1 MEEIKK
7 LQENREN
14 QIILET
20 KNLLID
26 TLKEE
31 DIEEA
36 VECVST
42 SFAERE
48 LMSIVLGISKKEWD
62 PLTIQIV
69 ELGVKCGLSV
79 VAREKQTNKF
89 VGCFISQDA
98 VDDSKIDFSK
108 LCSKWEPVWEIIHD
122 LYKKTKLSEKKE
134 ENLHLWT
141 IAINEEFRGRRA
153 ARPISY
159 ANMMLGAQNGFKNVF
174 AEATGIESQKVFRKL
189 GFEEKSHIN
198 YSNYKYKGKYP
209 YKSMSGGIT
218 LCMKSLKNF
227 LKESNPKKHYSLIN

>member
-89 VGCFISQDA
+89 VGCFLSQD
-98 VDDSKIDFSK
+98 VFDDSKIEFSK
-108 LCSKWEPVWEIIHD
+108 LCSKWEPLWAILDEFNKHKENI
-122 LYKKTKLSEKKE
+122 KKGEY
-134 ENLHLWT
+134 LHLWT
-141 IAINEEFRGRRA
+141 ISVNEEFKGKKFA
-153 ARPISY
+153 NSISY
-159 ANMMLGAQNGFKNVF
+159 ANLILGAQNKFKYGIS
-174 AEATGIESQKVFRKL
+174 EATAPGSQAAFRKL
-189 GFEEKSHIN
+189 GFEEKDYIK
-198 YSNYKYKGKYP
+198 YSSYKYKEKYP
-209 YKSMSGGIT
+209 FEFLEGGVSFV
-218 LCMKSLKNF
+218 MKPLQNI
-227 LKESNPKKHYSLIN
+227 LKETKTKKTLFLN